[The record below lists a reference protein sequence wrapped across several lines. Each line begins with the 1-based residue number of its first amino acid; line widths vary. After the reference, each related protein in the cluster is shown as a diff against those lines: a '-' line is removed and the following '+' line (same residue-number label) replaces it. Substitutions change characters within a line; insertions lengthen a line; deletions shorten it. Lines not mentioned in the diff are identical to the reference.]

1 MFGHKY
7 LDDSVYD
14 YLKKYDDFD
23 FHGFWDKVTD
33 DDIRRVLAKR
43 KMNEEDLLVLL
54 SERAENF
61 LEEMAQKAH
70 KLTDQYFGKAVYL
83 YTPMYIANYCINR
96 CAYCGYNHDNDI
108 HRKKLTMEQVEEE
121 AKAVSGKGFKQIL
134 YLTGESPKDT
144 PVEYVEE
151 AAGVLRKYFPSV
163 ALEVY
168 PMDTED
174 YKKMVAK
181 GVDSLT
187 VFQEVYDESIYT
199 DVHLGG
205 PKRDF
210 RYRLETPER
219 AIMAGIRC
227 INIGA
232 LLGLNDWRI
241 EMFKEAMHGLY
252 LKKKFPESD
261 IGFSFSRIRP
271 CAGGFDKIQEFSDK
285 NLVQCIVAL
294 RNMFP
299 KSVLNISTREA
310 EGFRDHLVPLGVNKI
325 SAGVSTAVGGHTLKK
340 EDEGESQFDTNDKRS
355 VEQIKEMLKNIG
367 YQPIFKDWE
376 SFIPANDYQLAMND

>member
-1 MFGHKY
+1 MMGHTY
-7 LDDSVYD
+7 LENSAYD
-14 YLKKYDDFD
+14 YLNKYSDFD
-23 FHGFWDKVTD
+23 FYGFWNRVTD
-33 DDIRRVLAKR
+33 NDIRRVLNKR
-43 KMNEEDLLVLL
+43 SLNEEDLLVLL
-54 SERAENF
+54 SEKAEDF
-61 LEEMAQKAH
+61 LEEIAQKAH

-83 YTPMYIANYCINR
+83 YTPMYIANHCINR
-96 CAYCGYNHDNDI
+96 CAYCGYNHDNEI
-108 HRKKLTMEQVEEE
+108 SRKKLTMEQIEKE
-121 AKAVSGKGFKQIL
+121 AKAVSSQGFRQIL

-144 PVEYVEE
+144 PISYVAE

-168 PMDTED
+168 PMDED
-174 YKKMVAK
+174 EYRLMVAK

-187 VFQEVYDESIYT
+187 VFQEVYDEKIYT

-219 AIMAGIRC
+219 ALRAGIRC

-271 CAGGFDKIQEFSDK
+271 CVGGFDKIQEVTDK
-285 NLVQCIVAL
+285 NLVQCIVAI
-294 RNMFP
+294 RNVFP
-299 KSVLNISTREA
+299 NSVLNISTREA
-310 EGFRDHLVPLGVNKI
+310 EGFRDRLIPLGVNKI
-325 SAGVSTAVGGHTLKK
+325 SAGVSTAVGGHTLKQ
-340 EDEGESQFDTNDKRS
+340 EDAGESQFDTNDKRS
-355 VEQIKEMLKNIG
+355 VFQIKEMLKNIG

-376 SFIPANDYQLAMND
+376 SLV

>member
-1 MFGHKY
+1 MIGHTY
-7 LDDSVYD
+7 LENSVYD
-14 YLKKYDDFD
+14 YLNKYSDFD
-23 FHGFWDKVTD
+23 FYGFWSKVTD
-33 DDIRRVLAKR
+33 DDVLRVLNKR
-43 KMNEEDLLVLL
+43 NLNEEDLLVLL
-54 SERAENF
+54 SEKAEDF
-61 LEEMAQKAH
+61 LEEMAEKAH

-96 CAYCGYNHDNDI
+96 CAYCGYNHDNEI
-108 HRKKLTMEQVEEE
+108 SRKKLTMEQIEEE
-121 AKAVSGKGFKQIL
+121 AKAVSDQGFRQIL

-144 PVEYVEE
+144 PTSYVAK
-151 AAGVLRKYFPSV
+151 AAEVLRKYFPSV

-168 PMDTED
+168 PMDED
-174 YKKMVAK
+174 EYRLMVSK

-187 VFQEVYDESIYT
+187 VFQEVYDEKIYT

-205 PKRDF
+205 PKKDF

-219 AIMAGIRC
+219 ALRAGIRSV
-227 INIGA
+227 NIGA

-252 LKKKFPESD
+252 LKKTFPESD

-271 CAGGFDKIQEFSDK
+271 CVGGFNKIQEVTDK
-285 NLVQCIVAL
+285 NLVQCIVAI

-299 KSVLNISTREA
+299 SSVLNISTREA
-310 EGFRDHLVPLGVNKI
+310 EGFRDNLIPLGVNKI
-325 SAGVSTAVGGHTLKK
+325 SAGVSTAVGGHTLKQ
-340 EDEGESQFDTNDKRS
+340 EQAGESQFDTNDKRS
-355 VEQIKEMLKNIG
+355 VLQIKEMLKNMG

-376 SFIPANDYQLAMND
+376 SFV